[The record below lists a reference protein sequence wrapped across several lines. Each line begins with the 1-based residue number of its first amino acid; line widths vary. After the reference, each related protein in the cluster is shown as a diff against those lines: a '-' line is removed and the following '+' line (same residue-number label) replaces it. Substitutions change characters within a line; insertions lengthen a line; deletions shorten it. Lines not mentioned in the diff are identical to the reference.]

1 MTIREM
7 VKRVNSLTGQGIYD
21 IDDLLPYLD
30 EAIDEINDVLNVS
43 LPPISAVYENNFSKL
58 EEEEDLVY
66 ANVNESIDGH
76 EALDNNYGR
85 IHDTYLRNYVCY
97 EVSFRILRDE
107 DEDPEVYAGRAGH
120 AAKWLRKIQSNL
132 GDFVMQIPDTILV
145 NDDVPGSLTEDE
157 YYNPYFPK
165 DDDL

>member
-7 VKRVNSLTGQGIYD
+7 VKRVNTLTGQGIYD
-21 IDDLLPYLD
+21 VEDLLPYLD
-30 EAIDEINDVLNVS
+30 EAIDEINDVLNTN
-43 LPPISAVYENNFSKL
+43 LPSISSVYNNQFSKL
-58 EEEEDLVY
+58 EDEEDMVY
-66 ANVNESIDGH
+66 VSPGTATGDH
-76 EALDNNYGR
+76 EALDNEYKR
-85 IHDTYLRNYVCY
+85 IHDTYIRNFVCY

-132 GDFVMQIPDTILV
+132 GDFVMQIPDIILV
-145 NDDVPGSLTEDE
+145 NDDVPDHLTEDE
-157 YYNPYFPK
+157 YYNPYFES